1 MDFEQSDDQRAILD
15 AVERLLEQRA
25 GVERAVA
32 LASKGDYDA
41 ELDAALV
48 EAGFSEMA
56 LGEETG
62 VLEAV
67 LVVEAVAR
75 AAGLAAVGAGA
86 LVGPQSAR
94 RALPGPIA
102 LAVAG
107 QRGPIRFGAHARTL
121 LVADGDEAR
130 AIRLEPG
137 AAEPVASNFGYPM
150 GRVRTEGGESLGAGS
165 GERMRS
171 AWRLALAAE
180 ATGTMRSA
188 LHITVEYLKQ
198 RRQFG
203 RPIGSF
209 QAVQHRLAECAVV
222 VEGSRWLTYEAAWL
236 GANAEASATA
246 AAYALAAAQRVF
258 TETHQLSG
266 SIGFTREHDLHVFSM
281 RLQALRLELDGVAG
295 HQRALAQSR
304 WIPT

>member
-1 MDFEQSDDQRAILD
+1 VDFELNDDQRAILD

-41 ELDAALV
+41 ELDAALG

-67 LVVEAVAR
+67 LVAEAVAR
-75 AAGLAAVGAGA
+75 AAGLTAIGAGA
-86 LVGPQSAR
+86 LVGPQCAR

-107 QRGPIRFGAHARTL
+107 QRGPVRFGAHARTL

-130 AIRLEPG
+130 AIRLDPG

-150 GRVRTEGGESLGAGS
+150 GRVRAEGGESLGAGS

-209 QAVQHRLAECAVV
+209 QAVQHRLAECAVL
-222 VEGSRWLTYEAAWL
+222 VEGSRWLTYEAAWR
-236 GANAEASATA
+236 GADPEASATA
-246 AAYALAAAQRVF
+246 AAHALAAAHRVF
-258 TETHQLSG
+258 SETHQLSG

-295 HQRALAQSR
+295 HRRALARSR
-304 WIPT
+304 WMPR